1 MLAIRTRKKATRD
14 SYTKK
19 GNATRGYAA
28 PDSALVGRE
37 GTHTKKE
44 RKEKE
49 KERKKKGTENQHS
62 THKGLPQS
70 THLPYFRNCPWK

>member
-1 MLAIRTRKKATRD
+1 
-14 SYTKK
+14 
-19 GNATRGYAA
+19 
-28 PDSALVGRE
+28 VGRE

-49 KERKKKGTENQHS
+49 KRKKKGTENQHS

-70 THLPYFRNCPWK
+70 THLPYFGNCPWK